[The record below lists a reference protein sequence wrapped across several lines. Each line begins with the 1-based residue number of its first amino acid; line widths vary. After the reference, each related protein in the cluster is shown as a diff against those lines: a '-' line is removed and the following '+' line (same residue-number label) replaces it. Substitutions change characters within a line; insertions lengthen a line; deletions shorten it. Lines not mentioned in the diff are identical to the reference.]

1 MKPWIPQ
8 AYQELG
14 KLIIMQISVK
24 HVSGVSRLCTYSLEM
39 PAARGRM
46 ESGHIPKE
54 VTLTLSTQKGRA
66 PGGRSNKSL
75 K

>member
-39 PAARGRM
+39 PAVRGRM

-54 VTLTLSTQKGRA
+54 VMLTLSTQKGRA